1 MQYVDTSILV
11 AALFDEVHTDPA
23 QRWLSKQ
30 GAGQLLISDWVIT
43 EFSAALSVKLNADEI
58 ARLEAPYIAHAV
70 VGFS

>member
-43 EFSAALSVKLNADEI
+43 EFSAALPIST
-58 ARLEAPYIAHAV
+58 
-70 VGFS
+70 